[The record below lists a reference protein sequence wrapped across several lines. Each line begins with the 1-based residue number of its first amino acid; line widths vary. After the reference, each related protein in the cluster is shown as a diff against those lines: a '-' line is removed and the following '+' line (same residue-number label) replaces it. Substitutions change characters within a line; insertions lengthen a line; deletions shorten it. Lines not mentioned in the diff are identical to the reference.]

1 MTRHVL
7 ASSPDHKAT
16 PKMGV
21 SRLGTRL
28 LFADEINFELLSCW
42 SQGSRETE
50 FSRNVACAEDLNSS
64 SGPILL
70 IFAGEYSSYIVY
82 TDWGGLSPLI
92 LMLGG
97 AIAPPFRRLCMSLH
111 N

>member
-1 MTRHVL
+1 ML

-16 PKMGV
+16 PKMGA

-50 FSRNVACAEDLNSS
+50 FSRNVACAEVVVVL
-64 SGPILL
+64 
-70 IFAGEYSSYIVY
+70 Y
-82 TDWGGLSPLI
+82 
-92 LMLGG
+92 
-97 AIAPPFRRLCMSLH
+97 C
-111 N
+111 

>member
-70 IFAGEYSSYIVY
+70 IFAGECSSYIVY
-82 TDWGGLSPLI
+82 TDWGG
-92 LMLGG
+92 
-97 AIAPPFRRLCMSLH
+97 
-111 N
+111 

>member
-1 MTRHVL
+1 MTRHKL

-28 LFADEINFELLSCW
+28 LFADFKLLSCW

-70 IFAGEYSSYIVY
+70 IFTGKCSSY
-82 TDWGGLSPLI
+82 
-92 LMLGG
+92 
-97 AIAPPFRRLCMSLH
+97 
-111 N
+111 